1 MRVEDY
7 RVRLEMFDGPMDLLL
22 FLIRRAEVDITNI
35 PIAVIAEHY
44 IAFLRGIERID
55 IDVAGEF
62 LLMAATL
69 MEIKS
74 RMLMPRKEGVETG
87 DDSPGDAEDPRGE
100 LVRQLLAYKRNRDV
114 AGMLEDRLAVWQK
127 RWPTAKA
134 AIASHPTGTPP
145 LRDGSPDDTSLFND
159 GESPGDDAARPDAS
173 HRDIDIGDLELI
185 DLVQA
190 YARVAAAV
198 DFTRLGDHQ
207 VAYDDT
213 PIEIHAEEFVAR
225 LAEGA
230 IIVDEDGV
238 SHRRMA
244 LAQAFIDRT
253 RSEKIGV
260 FLAVLELVRQGRV
273 RVFQHTADG
282 PIVVELHENLA

>member
-22 FLIRRAEVDITNI
+22 FLIRRAEVDITDI
-35 PIAVIAEHY
+35 PIADIAEQY
-44 IAFLRGIERID
+44 VEFLRGIERID

-74 RMLMPRKEGVETG
+74 RMLMPRP
-87 DDSPGDAEDPRGE
+87 SAMDAEESAARDEADPRGE
-100 LVRQLLAYKRNRDV
+100 LVRQLLAYKKNRDA
-114 AGMLEDRLAVWQK
+114 AGLLEDRLAVWQQ

-134 AIASHPTGTPP
+134 GGPP
-145 LRDGSPDDTSLFND
+145 LRGGAADESSLFTE
-159 GESPGDDAARPDAS
+159 GQSGGDEAAS
-173 HRDIDIGDLELI
+173 HDAPPQEIDIGDLELI

-190 YARVAAAV
+190 YSRVAAAV

-207 VAYDDT
+207 VSYDDT

-244 LAQAFIDRT
+244 LAQAFMDRT

-273 RVFQHTADG
+273 RVFQHSAEG
-282 PIVVELHENLA
+282 PIVVELNEAVA